1 MLNKIRETELFKLLK
16 FMKKRTGLYI
26 FTMILRN
33 LITAACF
40 NVVIAFITK
49 DVFDAVQKGESF
61 FILRAAFLA
70 AISFIIGSIINPI
83 ASYIM
88 NKCIKETMK
97 EIRTRAFIKIEELP
111 MESFEKTHS
120 GEFISIVT
128 NDLNNMEAIYSTE
141 MNSLAFGLILGFLA
155 MVSIFLLE
163 WHIALVVLI
172 LGIVTI
178 FINNFFAVNIR
189 KFSDE
194 IQSQFGKI
202 TEKLIDL
209 IHSSSTTKM
218 YNIEK
223 KVHSYFSKENT
234 KHFASSMN
242 LTKAEA
248 KFDAINIL
256 LANLKEVG
264 ILCLSLFMLFKGYIM
279 VGTVLAVMQLMGNAN
294 YMYENI
300 GNFIKDMQKSLAG
313 AARVIELLNMESEK
327 EGFYDYK
334 ELKDSISMHNDS
346 LVEFKN
352 ICFSYTDALI
362 LKDLNLDVKPGKVT
376 AIIGHSGCGKSTL
389 AKLLLN
395 FYNPATGNIIIDGK
409 SISKYTLTHLREKIS
424 YVPQNP
430 YLFQGTIEENIGYGK
445 PGSIKE
451 EIIAAAK
458 AANAHDFIMTLPN
471 GYDTLV
477 GERGENLSGGQK
489 QRIAIAR
496 ALIKDAP
503 ILLLDEATSALDSE
517 SEKEIQKELETLM
530 KNRTTIIIAHRLST
544 IKNADEIFVLDNG
557 KVAEHGNHEELLLQ
571 NGIYK
576 AMIQM

>member
-1 MLNKIRETELFKLLK
+1 MLNKICETELFKLLK
-16 FMKKRTGLYI
+16 FMKKRTRLYI
-26 FTMILRN
+26 FTMVLRN

-49 DVFDAVQKGESF
+49 DVFDAVQNGKSF
-61 FILRAAFLA
+61 FILRATFLA
-70 AISFIIGSIINPI
+70 AGSFIIGSTINPV

-97 EIRTRAFIKIEELP
+97 EIRTSAFKKIEELP

-141 MNSLAFGLILGFLA
+141 MNSLVFGIILGILA
-155 MVSIFLLE
+155 MASIFLLE

-172 LGIVTI
+172 LGIITI
-178 FINNFFAVNIR
+178 LINNFFAVKIR

-194 IQSQFGKI
+194 VQSQYGKI
-202 TEKLIDL
+202 TEKIIDL
-209 IHSSSTTKM
+209 IHSSNTTKM

-223 KVHSYFSKENT
+223 KVYGLFSKENI
-234 KHFASSMN
+234 KHFTYLMK

-248 KFDAINIL
+248 NYDAINII
-256 LANLKEVG
+256 LANLKDVG

-313 AARVIELLNMESEK
+313 ASRVLKLLSMDSEK
-327 EGFYDYK
+327 DNCYYEMNLN
-334 ELKDSISMHNDS
+334 ENSNNNDS
-346 LVEFKN
+346 MVELRN
-352 ICFSYTDALI
+352 ISFGYNDNLI
-362 LKDLNLDVKPGKVT
+362 LKNLNLNVKVGKVT

-389 AKLLLN
+389 AKLLLD
-395 FYNPATGNIIIDGK
+395 FYNPTAGNIIINGK
-409 SISKYTLTHLREKIS
+409 NILDYSLMNIREKIA

-445 PGSIKE
+445 LGASKA
-451 EIIAAAK
+451 EIISAAK
-458 AANAHDFIMTLPN
+458 AANAHEFIMGLPC
-471 GYDTLV
+471 GYDALV
-477 GERGENLSGGQK
+477 GEGGENLSGGQK

-496 ALIKDAP
+496 ALLKDAP

-517 SEKEIQKELETLM
+517 SEKEIQKELESLM
-530 KNRTTIIIAHRLST
+530 KNKTTIIIAHRLST
-544 IKNADEIFVLDNG
+544 IKNADEIFVLDKG
-557 KVAEHGNHEELLLQ
+557 KVAEHGSHDELLIQ
-571 NGIYK
+571 NGLYK
-576 AMIQM
+576 TMLQG